1 MRQSTGK
8 YINKLSDF
16 LEQAENIAVVCHTNP
31 DGDAIGSMM
40 AMYHYLL
47 DKGKKPEMVS
57 PSDLPDFLKWLNKSS
72 EIFVYD
78 SNSEKVADVLAGAD
92 LHILVDFNSMSRTG
106 SLETELNRQE
116 KPRILIDHHP
126 QPDVKADY
134 IISEPAFSSTAE
146 LIYDLVSHL
155 EKDSYRN
162 PDFIEA
168 VYTGMMTDT
177 GNFSFGT
184 YDGETMRIV
193 GALLESG
200 LRKDYITDMVYDNFS
215 VGRMRLKGFALAE
228 RMVVME
234 DISTA
239 YIYLSRDDM
248 NRFNHA
254 VGDTEG
260 FVNMPLSIAG
270 IKISVLFLEKDDHLK
285 LSLRSKGD
293 FSVNDLARKY
303 FNGGGH
309 LNAAGGRLE
318 MPLRDG
324 IKYFESIIRKEVNK

>member
-193 GALLESG
+193 GALLENG

-215 VGRMRLKGFALAE
+215 AGRMRLKGFALAE

-318 MPLRDG
+318 MPLHDG